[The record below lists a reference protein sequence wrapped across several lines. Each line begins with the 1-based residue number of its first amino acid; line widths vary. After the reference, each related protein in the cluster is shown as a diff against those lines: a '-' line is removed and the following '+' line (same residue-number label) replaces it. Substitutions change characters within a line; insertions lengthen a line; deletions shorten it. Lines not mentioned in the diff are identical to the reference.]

1 VKTLSVAAIVAGC
14 IALIALLP
22 FALVA
27 SLNMLFLTDIPYD
40 FGSWLA
46 ALFLLAIVSGGRRSG

>member
-1 VKTLSVAAIVAGC
+1 MKTLSVAAIVAGC
-14 IALIALLP
+14 IVLVALLP

-27 SLNMLFLTDIPYD
+27 SLNALFFAGIPYN

-46 ALFLLAIVSGGRRSG
+46 ALFLLACVSGWRRT